1 LLDHLSHEPVGVD
14 PVLPDGAVV
23 RKRVGIHSVPELS
36 ATELAYPSLNLA
48 PIPTGGLGLR
58 MGACLFLAPSAS
70 LGLADSWQPADFGFH
85 AGGALYVHLRSR
97 FGNTRPLASSISYPI
112 KKSVDSASVPE
123 CPGGDRFVPLF
134 FAGFRFDS
142 VDLLDC
148 SGLADLVPRRIH
160 PRHKI
165 GWRLVDS
172 KNEVAAPIER
182 AFRAS
187 IRRWLPTA
195 LLSQK
200 KICHRFMEYQPCGRL
215 GLVMYVN
222 TAVPV

>member
-1 LLDHLSHEPVGVD
+1 
-14 PVLPDGAVV
+14 
-23 RKRVGIHSVPELS
+23 
-36 ATELAYPSLNLA
+36 
-48 PIPTGGLGLR
+48 
-58 MGACLFLAPSAS
+58 
-70 LGLADSWQPADFGFH
+70 
-85 AGGALYVHLRSR
+85 
-97 FGNTRPLASSISYPI
+97 
-112 KKSVDSASVPE
+112 
-123 CPGGDRFVPLF
+123 
-134 FAGFRFDS
+134 
-142 VDLLDC
+142 
-148 SGLADLVPRRIH
+148 
-160 PRHKI
+160 
-165 GWRLVDS
+165 LVDS